1 MKRTLL
7 RLLPVA
13 AVLLTASC
21 MDKSYDLDD
30 IDLTLSTNADLALP
44 LINTSEI
51 KLANF
56 VLPNEDDPDGFI
68 HKTTIPGQDGK
79 VFYAHV
85 STSESNPTF
94 IDIPALWE
102 GDLYND
108 ETHSDYDLPNSPNIS
123 VPEMPDFLRGDD
135 IRLDLKNPILF
146 ADIEGGDNIPAGCT
160 IYADVT
166 LSTPEGKSCVIKG
179 IMAKKGKQ
187 SQYIAEETSGNI
199 PNEILEKRYGTP
211 LYLRPASGSIRTLF
225 AEEIPSVLNVQI
237 NKLNVVG
244 VGATPVVGPFRIR
257 VSLAL
262 YAPLC
267 IGSANFRLSY
277 TATATGWSDE
287 FDENVRK
294 MDIETVSLKA
304 DLTNNLPL
312 SAEVKIIPIDLAGNE
327 IPEDELD
334 VLQSDAPSGN
344 TTAIA
349 YELKAK
355 KPGKTLHD
363 YINGSNGAPQLD
375 GVKVV
380 SRLKANASSVGKYIT
395 DNASVRFT
403 NLELRAKG
411 KYTYDAN

>member
-1 MKRTLL
+1 MKRKLL

-21 MDKSYDLDD
+21 VDKSYDLDD

-56 VLPNEDDPDGFI
+56 VLPNDNDPNGFI
-68 HKTTIPGQDGK
+68 HRTTIPGQDGK

-85 STSESNPTF
+85 STDENNPTF
-94 IDIPALWE
+94 IDIPVLME

-108 ETHSDYDLPNSPNIS
+108 ETHSDYSLPNSPNIS
-123 VPEMPDFLRGDD
+123 IPEMPDFLKGDD
-135 IRLDLKNPILF
+135 IHLDLKNPIIF
-146 ADIEGGDNIPAGCT
+146 ADVEGGDNIPAGCM
-160 IYADVT
+160 ISADVT
-166 LSTPEGKSCVIKG
+166 ISTPEGKSCVIKG
-179 IMAKKGKQ
+179 IASRKGKQ
-187 SQYIAEETSGNI
+187 SQYIAEETSGSI

-211 LYLRPASGSIRTLF
+211 LYLRPTSGSVSALF
-225 AEEIPSVLNVQI
+225 AEKIPSVLNVQI

-244 VGATPVVGPFRIR
+244 VGATPVVGPFRIK

-267 IGSANFRLSY
+267 IGSTNFCLSY
-277 TATATGWSDE
+277 TATATGWSEE
-287 FDENVRK
+287 FDEDIRK
-294 MDIETVSLKA
+294 MDVESLSIKA

-312 SAEVKIIPIDLAGNE
+312 SAEVNVIPIDLAGNE
-327 IPEDELD
+327 IPELD
-334 VLQSDAPSGN
+334 VLQADVPAGN

-349 YELKAK
+349 YTLKAN
-355 KPGKTLHD
+355 KPGTTLHD
-363 YINGSNGAPQLD
+363 YINGSNGVPQFD

-380 SRLKANASSVGKYIT
+380 SKLKANAGSVGKYIT
-395 DNASVRFT
+395 DKASVRFT

-411 KYTYDAN
+411 KFTYDAN